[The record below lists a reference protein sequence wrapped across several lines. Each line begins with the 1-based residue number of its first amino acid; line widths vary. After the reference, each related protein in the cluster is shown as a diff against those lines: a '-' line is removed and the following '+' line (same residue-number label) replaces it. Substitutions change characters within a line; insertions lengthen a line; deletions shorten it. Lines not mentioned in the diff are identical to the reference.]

1 MEPIA
6 DRVISASINEFCV
19 LSGLGR
25 TKVYELLDAG
35 ELRSIH
41 VGKRR
46 LVLIDSYREYRTW
59 LHARDLQQAE
69 TIADDSTFPR
79 TRAAVR
85 ALWAEIFG

>member
-46 LVLIDSYREYRTW
+46 LVLIDSYRELIKRQE
-59 LHARDLQQAE
+59 AAGQERSE
-69 TIADDSTFPR
+69 GRPR
-79 TRAAVR
+79 RSNQDRFRVA
-85 ALWAEIFG
+85 